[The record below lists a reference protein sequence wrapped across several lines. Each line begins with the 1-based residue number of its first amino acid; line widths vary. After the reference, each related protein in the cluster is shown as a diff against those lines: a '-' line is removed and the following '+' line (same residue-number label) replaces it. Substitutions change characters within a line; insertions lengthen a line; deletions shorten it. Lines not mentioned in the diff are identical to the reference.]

1 MMKMKV
7 MVEIKIQTPKMRTGT
22 SNMMLPVKI
31 LIMQLLKRNLMILN
45 QKLKNLLNKFQLFQL
60 RNKSQIITWKEY
72 QTMKAKIT
80 TAMFLIEEISLILVT
95 FHK

>member
-22 SNMMLPVKI
+22 SKMTLPVKI

-72 QTMKAKIT
+72 QTM
-80 TAMFLIEEISLILVT
+80 TAMFLNEEISLILVT